1 MELTNNEKKIMRIFW
16 STNIPL
22 SRRDILLL
30 NNDRDWNEQT
40 LHSLLNSL
48 VQKGAIRE
56 VGHIK
61 MGKTKSR
68 LYEVQYE
75 FEQFCTELLM
85 PVVDII
91 SWEKVLEQI
100 IIRHNISLNTV
111 DEILNL
117 FSQNEKYKN
126 NIIE

>member
-16 STNIPL
+16 SANIPL
-22 SRRDILLL
+22 SRRDIFLL
-30 NNDRDWNEQT
+30 NNDQDWNEQT

-48 VQKGAIRE
+48 VLKGAIRE
-56 VGHIK
+56 AGQIK
-61 MGKTKSR
+61 KGKTKSR

-117 FSQNEKYKN
+117 FLQNEKCKN